1 MPKTRPEMG
10 STLTSASEASFR
22 FKCEQILSFEEKKR
36 RRCCSIG
43 LVLFSHFLPKCD
55 RERERERE
63 RDSQTEKDKRKTQQ
77 IDLKFVRGICWISGP
92 VGLELSNNN

>member
-63 RDSQTEKDKRKTQQ
+63 RETVRQRKTKEKLNKL
-77 IDLKFVRGICWISGP
+77 I
-92 VGLELSNNN
+92 